1 MIIFYQIRYSIA
13 KVRRCLIAMV
23 LDRVAADRLH
33 TQKNLQPEQRVT
45 DVSRNARQPNF
56 NPTLGRTLRRSEP
69 LKPRVQS

>member
-13 KVRRCLIAMV
+13 KVRRCLITMV

-33 TQKNLQPEQRVT
+33 TQKNFQPEQRVT
-45 DVSRNARQPNF
+45 DVSRNARQPSF
-56 NPTLGRTLRRSEP
+56 NPTLGPTLSRPEP